1 MQHSGLEAL
10 LGFQVEKAI
19 SSLYKRQLEELENI
33 RAEHLIAMAR
43 LKKVVPSQYHESIDI
58 MGFLDDNTYALKR
71 KRILDAG
78 NEAIRS
84 VESQLGKFDI
94 KLKGLRN

>member
-1 MQHSGLEAL
+1 MQHSGIEAL

-33 RAEHLIAMAR
+33 RAEHLIAMER
-43 LKKVVPSQYHESIDI
+43 LKKVLPPEYHKSVDI

-71 KRILDAG
+71 KRILDVG
-78 NEAIRS
+78 NEALRS
-84 VESQLGKFDI
+84 IESQLGKFDI
-94 KLKGLRN
+94 KLKGIRN